1 MHLLFFVGIHLVT
14 HRSFP
19 LEYAQLFAT
28 LIARTAKDV
37 DVLIDS
43 LPSEE
48 STSAL
53 QVLIGGVAF
62 NHRLHSFYVFL
73 KGFTHTEA
81 LGAHVAVSQQG
92 EPCEQF
98 SCFLEL
104 FY

>member
-1 MHLLFFVGIHLVT
+1 MT

-53 QVLIGGVAF
+53 QVLIGGVDF
-62 NHRLHSFYVFL
+62 NHRLHSFSLFL
-73 KGFTHTEA
+73 KGFTHAEA
-81 LGAHVAVSQQG
+81 LGVHLAVSQQG
-92 EPCEQF
+92 EPCEHF
-98 SCFLEL
+98 
-104 FY
+104 